1 MNGHVSIRT
10 LPGRLLT
17 GAMLASMLLCSSAYA
32 GDAGREA
39 RIKAAVVYKLAKFV
53 EWPASS
59 FEHALS
65 PLRLCLLGD
74 TPLANALQS
83 AAGRTVRDHPVTVSR
98 TDDLAA
104 GDHCHLL
111 YVSRAEQQRLPAILA
126 RLADR
131 PVLSVSEIEG
141 FAQRGG
147 IVGLIRRGKRLGFQ
161 VNVGSARRAG
171 LDVSAPLLELA
182 DVIGQG
188 S

>member
-1 MNGHVSIRT
+1 MNGHVST
-10 LPGRLLT
+10 GASPGRLLVR
-17 GAMLASMLLCSSAYA
+17 ALLATVLVFSNAFA
-32 GDAGREA
+32 DDAERET

-53 EWPASS
+53 EWPATS
-59 FEHALS
+59 FEHARS

-74 TPLANALQS
+74 TPVADALQ
-83 AAGRTVRDHPVTVSR
+83 AAVGRTVRNRPVTISR
-98 TDDLAA
+98 TEDLVA
-104 GDHCHLL
+104 GEPCHVL
-111 YVSRAEQQRLPAILA
+111 YVSRTQQQRLAAVLA

-171 LDVSAPLLELA
+171 LAVSAPLLELA